1 MEDRIAK
8 KGQYEEQHITSS
20 LFVTTRKV
28 LSGVKEQERWTD
40 ADRHRHWVLLV
51 IDRNRADEQLAKQNL
66 ADDVAY
72 RLENRQQEVLD
83 GIKAITGMLD
93 RNMALYAEQMAH
105 YGELLQK
112 IDTKVGAAST
122 ATRQEYD
129 AIRQAIATMEA
140 RQRLHNDTMARYSD
154 QQNQQMAELIRQN
167 NELRQ
172 QILKV
177 TGKIQKDYFLALAD
191 DDLKNGSGDAGFG
204 VTIDPDK
211 GQGATYY
218 RGEKIRFR
226 VRATRDCYIKVIYL
240 SSTNGNSG
248 SPRRMNILL
257 FPNVHDRNNRLRTGE
272 TKVIGQYGE
281 LEVEPP
287 FGQDVVTVVA
297 SQKQFTDLDETLK
310 SADGR
315 YYSEMTA
322 NTRSALQV
330 RTRGIGLVAA
340 ASDRPPA
347 GAAAPGK
354 AAAIS
359 TDTCFIVSEN
369 R

>member
-1 MEDRIAK
+1 
-8 KGQYEEQHITSS
+8 
-20 LFVTTRKV
+20 
-28 LSGVKEQERWTD
+28 
-40 ADRHRHWVLLV
+40 
-51 IDRNRADEQLAKQNL
+51 
-66 ADDVAY
+66 
-72 RLENRQQEVLD
+72 
-83 GIKAITGMLD
+83 
-93 RNMALYAEQMAH
+93 
-105 YGELLQK
+105 
-112 IDTKVGAAST
+112 
-122 ATRQEYD
+122 
-129 AIRQAIATMEA
+129 
-140 RQRLHNDTMARYSD
+140 
-154 QQNQQMAELIRQN
+154 
-167 NELRQ
+167 
-172 QILKV
+172 
-177 TGKIQKDYFLALAD
+177 
-191 DDLKNGSGDAGFG
+191 
-204 VTIDPDK
+204 
-211 GQGATYY
+211 
-218 RGEKIRFR
+218 
-226 VRATRDCYIKVIYL
+226 
-240 SSTNGNSG
+240 
-248 SPRRMNILL
+248 MNILL